1 MNLFE
6 QTIQK
11 ALQYNKNYSSLRTV
25 VEKEVMHHD
34 ILRAMNNEGYLKN
47 LTFIGGTCLRLCY
60 GSQRLSEDLDFSS
73 SFNFNKKELSSLPKI
88 LQETFL
94 KKYNFKIEVS
104 EPIKESGDTKTW
116 KIKIITRQE
125 KKNLPLQR
133 INIDIVMLPSYN
145 KQPVMLKNYYG
156 IDSGTSGL
164 ILFAESLEEIFVD
177 KIIAVAFR
185 LNRVKNRD
193 LWDIF
198 WLYRQN
204 IELNKK
210 LLKQKLSDR
219 KIDYADFFNKY
230 NNRIKEIENSQKV
243 FLDEMKR
250 FLAPVAFDDT
260 FTSYLWWQQLILVL
274 KNIVKF

>member
-73 SFNFNKKELSSLPKI
+73 SLNFNKKELSSLPKI

>member
-73 SFNFNKKELSSLPKI
+73 SLNFNKKELSSLPKI

-243 FLDEMKR
+243 FLDVMKR

>member
-11 ALQYNKNYSSLRTV
+11 VVQYNKNYSSLRTV
-25 VEKEVMHHD
+25 VEKEIMHHD

-94 KKYNFKIEVS
+94 KKYNFKVEVS
-104 EPIKESGDTKTW
+104 EPVKETGDTNTW

-125 KKNLPLQR
+125 KKNLPVQR
-133 INIDIVMLPSYN
+133 INLDIVLLPSYN

-156 IDSGTSGL
+156 INSGTSGL
-164 ILFAESLEEIFVD
+164 ILFAESLEEILVD

-198 WLYRQN
+198 WLYRKN
-204 IELNKK
+204 IELNKE

-219 KIDYADFFNKY
+219 KIEYKDFSYKY
-230 NNRIKEIENSQKV
+230 NKRINEIENLQKI

-250 FLAPVAFDDT
+250 FLAPTAFDST
-260 FTSYLWWQQLILVL
+260 FTSKLWWQQLLLVL
-274 KNIVKF
+274 KNIIK

>member
-11 ALQYNKNYSSLRTV
+11 VVQYNKNYSSLRTV
-25 VEKEVMHHD
+25 VEKEIMHHD

-94 KKYNFKIEVS
+94 KKYNFKVEVS
-104 EPIKESGDTKTW
+104 EPVKETGDTNTW

-125 KKNLPLQR
+125 KKNLPVQR
-133 INIDIVMLPSYN
+133 INLDIFLLPSYN

-156 IDSGTSGL
+156 INSGTSGL
-164 ILFAESLEEIFVD
+164 ILFAESLEEILVD

-198 WLYRQN
+198 WLYRKN
-204 IELNKK
+204 IELNKE

-219 KIDYADFFNKY
+219 KIEYKDFSYKY
-230 NNRIKEIENSQKV
+230 NKRINEIENLQKI

-250 FLAPVAFDDT
+250 FLAPTAFDST
-260 FTSYLWWQQLILVL
+260 FTSKLWWQQLLLVL
-274 KNIVKF
+274 KNFIK